1 MIELIIPATEG
12 QIGWKHVSA
21 SLAKV
26 LQLDQA
32 SIAEML
38 PAGEIRLD
46 SPVISLSLLA
56 INLATGNRLSFAVT
70 HNESRHPALLIR
82 CDPSLLRLE
91 NHNARAS
98 KVIVHHDE
106 DWLESAAERPLVL
119 CLHGLNGTHKSF
131 DGLRKN
137 LRSCGYQT
145 AAISYPPQHQIAML
159 AREVSKEVA
168 ANLVSSPRKQGMV
181 IVGHSMGGL
190 IAREWTNNAAL
201 ENKAISGLITIG
213 TPHQGSAWATL
224 PPLMNLIAKGEFGVG
239 EVSDV
244 ILHTHS
250 SPELRDIA
258 PGSAFLEELNARDNR
273 PDVRYTSVIGTGSPM
288 DATTVAK
295 IQQTFRQLESRDGF
309 IRLIRPRIEPL
320 LSGFDELVGGRGDGI
335 VAAESA
341 AMPSTS
347 DLVRVDLSHFELV
360 RPLSAQPASEKV
372 THPVW
377 QVVIDRV
384 ARCCQVPDGSNGLTD
399 GDESLT

>member
-1 MIELIIPATEG
+1 MIELMIPATDG
-12 QIGWKHVSA
+12 RIGWKHVSA
-21 SLAKV
+21 SLAKA

-46 SPVISLSLLA
+46 SPVFSLSLSAL
-56 INLATGNRLSFAVT
+56 NLAAGNRLSFSVT
-70 HNESRHPALLIR
+70 HNEGRHPALLIR
-82 CDPSLLRLE
+82 CDPSFLRLE
-91 NHNARAS
+91 NQDARAS
-98 KVIVHHDE
+98 KVIIHHDE
-106 DWLESAAERPLVL
+106 GWLEGADGRPLVL
-119 CLHGLNGTHKSF
+119 CLPGLNGTYETF

-137 LRSCGYQT
+137 LHSWGYQT
-145 AAISYPPQHQIAML
+145 AAISYQPQRQLARL

-168 ANLVSSPRKQGMV
+168 AKLASSPRKHRLV

-190 IAREWTNNAAL
+190 IAREWTNNVAL
-201 ENKAISGLITIG
+201 ENEAISGLITIG

-224 PPLMNLIAKGEFGVG
+224 PPLMNLFAKGEFGVG
-239 EVSDV
+239 DVSDV
-244 ILHTHS
+244 ILHTPS
-250 SPELRDIA
+250 SPELKDIA

-273 PDVRYTSVIGTGSPM
+273 PDVRYTSVIGIGSPM

-309 IRLIRPRIEPL
+309 VRLIRPRIEPL

-341 AMPSTS
+341 AMRFTS

-360 RPLSAQPASEKV
+360 RPVSGQPASHKA

-377 QVVIDRV
+377 QIVIDRV
-384 ARCCQVPDGSNGLTD
+384 ARCCQVPDGNNGLPD
-399 GDESLT
+399 RQ

>member
-1 MIELIIPATEG
+1 MIELIIPATDG
-12 QIGWKHVSA
+12 RIGWKHVSA
-21 SLAKV
+21 SVAKA

-38 PAGEIRLD
+38 PSGEIRLD
-46 SPVISLSLLA
+46 SPVVSLSLLA
-56 INLATGNRLSFAVT
+56 INLAAGNRLSFAVT
-70 HNESRHPALLIR
+70 HSESRHPALLIR
-82 CDPSLLRLE
+82 CDSSLLRLE
-91 NHNARAS
+91 NHDARVS
-98 KVIVHHDE
+98 KVMIHHDE
-106 DWLESAAERPLVL
+106 DWLGSADERPLVL
-119 CLHGLNGTHKSF
+119 CLHGLNGTYETF

-145 AAISYPPQHQIAML
+145 AAISYPTQQQISML
-159 AREVSKEVA
+159 ARDVSKEVA
-168 ANLVSSPRKQGMV
+168 TNLAASAQNRGLV

-201 ENKAISGLITIG
+201 ENKSIRGLITIG

-224 PPLMNLIAKGEFGVG
+224 PPLMNLVATGEFGVG
-239 EVSDV
+239 NVSDV
-244 ILHTHS
+244 ILHTPS
-250 SPELRDIA
+250 SPELRDVA
-258 PGSAFLEELNARDNR
+258 PRSAFLEELNARGNR

-295 IQQTFRQLESRDGF
+295 IQQMFRQLESRDGF
-309 IRLIRPRIEPL
+309 VRLIRPRIEPL

-347 DLVRVDLSHFELV
+347 DLVKVNLSHFELV
-360 RPLSAQPASEKV
+360 RPLRAQPASEEA

-377 QVVIDRV
+377 QVVVDRV
-384 ARCCQVPDGSNGLTD
+384 ARCCQGADGNNDLPDEGA
-399 GDESLT
+399 SLT